1 MRRLPVYLLIDTSES
16 MVGTA
21 IESVQGG
28 IGTLMTA
35 LRKNPYALEMG
46 AISIITFDRTAKK
59 AVPLTDI
66 FSFQRPNLEVAPG
79 TALGAGI
86 RLLDQ
91 SLSTELVKTTPD
103 QKGDYKPLVFILTD
117 GQPTDEWK
125 SAVDQFKRNHKSAM
139 VYAIGCGDD
148 IDFSVLRAIT
158 DNTFS
163 MAQMDADAF
172 AKLFVCI
179 SSSVQSASASIGAAG
194 VQEGAQDLIKWADDA
209 LEKVEHVKKPATN
222 QKRQVF
228 IPALCQTHKK
238 PYLLRFKLNDSGK
251 YFCTAAHKLDR
262 PFSKEESG
270 LIESVAADQLEGM
283 KDCPYCGNGILG
295 KCDCGTLF
303 CVDRKK
309 AEQFRGMVVI
319 RGKCP
324 SCGAECIMTFGG
336 KFDINQSAG

>member
-1 MRRLPVYLLIDTSES
+1 M
-16 MVGTA
+16 
-21 IESVQGG
+21 
-28 IGTLMTA
+28 
-35 LRKNPYALEMG
+35 
-46 AISIITFDRTAKK
+46 
-59 AVPLTDI
+59 
-66 FSFQRPNLEVAPG
+66 
-79 TALGAGI
+79 GAGI
-86 RLLDQ
+86 RLLTNR
-91 SLSTELVKTTPD
+91 LTELVKTTPD
-103 QKGDYKPLVFILTD
+103 RGDCKPLVFILTG

-194 VQEGAQDLIKWADDA
+194 VQESPGLGKVGGRCS
-209 LEKVEHVKKPATN
+209 EKVEHVKKPATN

-228 IPALCQTHKK
+228 IPAMCQNHKK

-251 YFCTAAHKLDR
+251 YFCAAAHKLDR

-309 AEQFRGMVVI
+309 AEQFRGMIVV

-324 SCGAECIMTFGG
+324 SCGAECIMSFGG
-336 KFDINQSAG
+336 NFDINQSAG